1 MKTNC
6 WEWLQAE
13 INWLGWLVLSQQQAA
28 NSGLPNRLIHPEG
41 MHGSI
46 KSVWASGMQD
56 AMHPCSTV
64 KNQSQMAGG
73 QWWKQ
78 KPHGSSDG
86 TRTTLLPDKVT
97 AQNSKVKWLAWSPVS
112 PSVSAPV
119 PSTECSSGPGLA
131 VQIRSKAHLRRA
143 AYCTTVGDSSLS
155 FLFTSTRQCL
165 QFVVAVSNTFVCL
178 FVQQEPLFTDAGV
191 LGYTRCWGLQGALSW
206 RCIKTTGTKCAHLSA
221 KLFM

>member
-1 MKTNC
+1 MGIGHADAGC
-6 WEWLQAE
+6 DA
-13 INWLGWLVLSQQQAA
+13 
-28 NSGLPNRLIHPEG
+28 
-41 MHGSI
+41 
-46 KSVWASGMQD
+46 SVQR
-56 AMHPCSTV
+56 
-64 KNQSQMAGG
+64 G
-73 QWWKQ
+73 QE
-78 KPHGSSDG
+78 PVSDG
-86 TRTTLLPDKVT
+86 GWRQRKSIHGKKVMGRRRAVGRLNRPCCRTRLN

-178 FVQQEPLFTDAGV
+178 FVEQEHLS
-191 LGYTRCWGLQGALSW
+191 WGLQGALSLALYKND
-206 RCIKTTGTKCAHLSA
+206 RD
-221 KLFM
+221 